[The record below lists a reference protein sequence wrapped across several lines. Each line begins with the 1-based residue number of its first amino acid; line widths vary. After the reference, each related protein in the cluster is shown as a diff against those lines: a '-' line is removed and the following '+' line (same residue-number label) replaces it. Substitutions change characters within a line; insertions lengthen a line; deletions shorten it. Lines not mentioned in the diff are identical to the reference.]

1 MVQAFKNFVVKPL
14 GVAALIACLSAPAL
28 ADKGAPAKLDPAV
41 LAFVDAAIH
50 LCVSVD
56 DVDERQYQQLRK
68 SLIGDRPAVV
78 LRAAQK
84 TAEYKREYSMMNT
97 VLAGASH
104 DWAVRSCKNAI
115 ATSDGNNSET
125 GHDDHDKG
133 HDKDHAKDRDGAR
146 K

>member
-28 ADKGAPAKLDPAV
+28 ADKGAPAKVDPAA

-56 DVDERQYQQLRK
+56 AGDERRYQQLRK

-78 LRAAQK
+78 LNAAQK
-84 TAEYKREYSMMNT
+84 TPEYKREYSMMNT

-104 DWAVRSCKNAI
+104 EWAVRSCKNAI
-115 ATSDGNNSET
+115 ATSGGNDSET
-125 GHDDHDKG
+125 GHDDHDK
-133 HDKDHAKDRDGAR
+133 DHAKDRGGAR